1 MGAPSA
7 TVPSINLELQKK
19 TFHFLHQCR
28 ELIHCVIFG
37 PENLLLLL
45 LGLALL
51 DQIDLV
57 LQDED
62 VLQLHDLDG
71 GQVLGGLRLRARLV
85 SG

>member
-7 TVPSINLELQKK
+7 TVPSINLHLRRK
-19 TFHFLHQCR
+19 
-28 ELIHCVIFG
+28 VIFCFRNPKFGLCLEFG

-45 LGLALL
+45 LGLSLL
-51 DQIDLV
+51 DEIDLV